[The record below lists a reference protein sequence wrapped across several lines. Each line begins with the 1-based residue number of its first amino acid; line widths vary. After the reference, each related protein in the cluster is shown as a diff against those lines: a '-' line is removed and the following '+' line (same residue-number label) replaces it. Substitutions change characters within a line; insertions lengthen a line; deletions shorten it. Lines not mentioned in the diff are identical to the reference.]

1 MPFVAK
7 LRVLVAP
14 NRADPNPFACVEANE
29 RFRVGFACENAPPY
43 DRPANPLRPLA
54 EPNSDDPPRV
64 EESRELEKAP
74 VSPRPASPSDRLSKL
89 ESACDVETDD
99 IRLELDEFRRAES
112 PEFDEPLRIA
122 LDSPAESVPREV
134 PEDDDRAAPE
144 APFPFRAP
152 PNELNPSDLVPL
164 EAAPPAAEVP
174 RDAIAPEF
182 DPRFEFAVAPP

>member
-7 LRVLVAP
+7 LRVLVVP
-14 NRADPNPFACVEANE
+14 NRPDPNPLVCVEANE
-29 RFRVGFACENAPPY
+29 RLRVGFAPENAPLY
-43 DRPANPLRPLA
+43 DRPANPLRPFA

-74 VSPRPASPSDRLSKL
+74 VSPRPASPIDRLSKL

-99 IRLELDEFRRAES
+99 IRLELDEFMRAES

-122 LDSPAESVPREV
+122 LDAPAESVPREA
-134 PEDDDRAAPE
+134 PEDGDRAAPE

-152 PNELNPSDLVPL
+152 PNEWNPSDLLPL
-164 EAAPPAAEVP
+164 EAAPRSAEVT
-174 RDAIAPEF
+174 RDAIALEF
-182 DPRFEFAVAPP
+182 DPRFAPAVATP